1 MIAVV
6 IAWPTLGSGALA
18 HQFMPEGGLRLSLP
32 VVYAVWIAVVVILY
46 PPSRWFAGV
55 KRRSNAAWLSYL

>member
-1 MIAVV
+1 
-6 IAWPTLGSGALA
+6 
-18 HQFMPEGGLRLSLP
+18 MPEGGLGYPLP
-32 VVYAVWIAVVVILY
+32 AVYALWMLVVAILY